1 MMLLAVLVSMRP
13 ALSMWHVM
21 FHRRVNNY
29 LLSNGVAGELPDE
42 LVAPALLVFIIV
54 GVHNLI
60 VILVE
65 LSVVVG
71 DGFGE

>member
-1 MMLLAVLVSMRP
+1 MMLLAVFLSMCP

-21 FHRRVNNY
+21 LHRRVNNY
-29 LLSNGVAGELPDE
+29 LFGNGVAGELPDE
-42 LVAPALLVFIIV
+42 LVAPALLVFIV
-54 GVHNLI
+54 AGVDNLI
-60 VILVE
+60 VILME

>member
-1 MMLLAVLVSMRP
+1 MMLLAVFLSMCP

-21 FHRRVNNY
+21 LHRRVNNY
-29 LLSNGVAGELPDE
+29 LFGNGVAGELPDE
-42 LVAPALLVFIIV
+42 LVAPALLVFIV
-54 GVHNLI
+54 AGVDNLI
-60 VILVE
+60 IILME

>member
-1 MMLLAVLVSMRP
+1 MMLLAVFLSMCP

-21 FHRRVNNY
+21 LHRRIHNY
-29 LLSNGVAGELPDE
+29 LFGNGVAGELPDE
-42 LVAPALLVFIIV
+42 LVAPALLVFIV
-54 GVHNLI
+54 AGVDNLI
-60 VILVE
+60 VILME